1 MTTQELIEKSKTEAL
16 SEEELKQILEGMNSE
31 MQELK
36 EKDPKKYLA
45 LLQELNSI
53 ISDLNTDLKSV

>member
-1 MTTQELIEKSKTEAL
+1 MNSQELIEKSKTEVL
-16 SEEELKQILEGMNSE
+16 SEEELKQVLEGMNGE

-36 EKDPKKYLA
+36 EKDPQKYLE

-53 ISDLNTDLKSV
+53 IRDLNADLKSV

>member
-1 MTTQELIEKSKTEAL
+1 MNPQELIEKSKTEKL
-16 SEEELKQILEGMNSE
+16 SEEELKRVLESMNSE

-36 EKDPKKYLA
+36 EKDPQKYLE

-53 ISDLNTDLKSV
+53 ISDLNADLKSI